1 MKILMC
7 LSVIFIFVIVGI
19 IFIAINA
26 LVINY
31 DSIEVDEKSP
41 FFNDEIE
48 IEGTDKIKFK
58 KK

>member
-1 MKILMC
+1 MC